1 MENRPKRRKHKDNPY
16 ELNIIDSKYI
26 VKFKDNKKETHY
38 VEVNAQ
44 IYEIFDKFE
53 LRDLSELNE
62 YDNHIEHL
70 ELYDETLERRII
82 HKQELIEDVII
93 RKVTFEKLHYAIQ
106 QLSEIEKRRI
116 KMYYFEEL
124 NLEQIAK
131 IEHTSFQMISK
142 SIKQGIENLK
152 KILKNKI

>member
-38 VEVNAQ
+38 VEVNTQ

-62 YDNHIEHL
+62 YDNHIEHS

-93 RKVTFEKLHYAIQ
+93 RKVTFEKLHDAIQ

-116 KMYYFEEL
+116 KMYYFEDKT
-124 NLEQIAK
+124 LEEIAK
-131 IEHTSFQMISK
+131 IENTSHQAISK
-142 SIKQGIENLK
+142 SLQNSIKKLK
-152 KILKNKI
+152 NILKNKI

>member
-38 VEVNAQ
+38 VEVNTQ

-62 YDNHIEHL
+62 YDNHIEHS

-93 RKVTFEKLHYAIQ
+93 RKVTFEKLHDAIQ

-116 KMYYFEEL
+116 KMYYFEDLTLQE
-124 NLEQIAK
+124 IAS
-131 IEHTSFQMISK
+131 IEGCSVKNVYK
-142 SIKQGIENLK
+142 SIELAKEKLK
-152 KILKNKI
+152 NILKNKI

>member
-1 MENRPKRRKHKDNPY
+1 M
-16 ELNIIDSKYI
+16 
-26 VKFKDNKKETHY
+26 
-38 VEVNAQ
+38 
-44 IYEIFDKFE
+44 DKP
-53 LRDLSELNE
+53 LS
-62 YDNHIEHL
+62 L
-70 ELYDETLERRII
+70 EDEF
-82 HKQELIEDVII
+82 I
-93 RKVTFEKLHYAIQ
+93 RKSRFEDLINAINKLSDVQ
-106 QLSEIEKRRI
+106 KRRI

>member
-1 MENRPKRRKHKDNPY
+1 MWNSDISAPLIAVSLVFSTNVIFILPFLLKSTICDISGISKSDAFTFVITLKN
-16 ELNIIDSKYI
+16 NIINAI
-26 VKFKDNKKETHY
+26 NK
-38 VEVNAQ
+38 
-44 IYEIFDKFE
+44 
-53 LRDLSELNE
+53 LS
-62 YDNHIEHL
+62 
-70 ELYDETLERRII
+70 
-82 HKQELIEDVII
+82 DV
-93 RKVTFEKLHYAIQ
+93 Q
-106 QLSEIEKRRI
+106 KRRI

>member
-93 RKVTFEKLHYAIQ
+93 RKVTFEKLHDAIQ

-116 KMYYFEEL
+116 KMYYFEDKT
-124 NLEQIAK
+124 LEEIAK
-131 IEHTSFQMISK
+131 IENTSH
-142 SIKQGIENLK
+142 
-152 KILKNKI
+152 